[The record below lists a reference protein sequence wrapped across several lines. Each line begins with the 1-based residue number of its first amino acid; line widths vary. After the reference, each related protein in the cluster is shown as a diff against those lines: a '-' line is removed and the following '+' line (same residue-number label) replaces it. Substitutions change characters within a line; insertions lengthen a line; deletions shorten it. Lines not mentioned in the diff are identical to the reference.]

1 MLKKTLVLA
10 LLAVSSASFAGN
22 WQVKVGGS
30 VVAPSAD
37 DSTLNTKQQ
46 LGTDLHNVKAEHA
59 ASFTPS
65 IEYFFNDT
73 GISTELLLATPIKHD
88 VSSTETGGTFASFKH
103 LPPTLTVKYNFQNST
118 GFTPYIGAGATAVI
132 TFQEKVDVDGA
143 NLKASNAYGPAG
155 QVGFTFAPADAK
167 NWSVFFDTRYA
178 HVKSKLKLDA
188 GDGNGY
194 QKIGDLKVNPWVY
207 TAGFAYRF

>member
-10 LLAVSSASFAGN
+10 LLAASSASFAGN

-30 VVAPSAD
+30 VLAPTENHN
-37 DSTLNTKQQ
+37 TLANG
-46 LGTDLHNVKAEHA
+46 LVTDAKVDNGY
-59 ASFTPS
+59 SFTPS

-73 GISTELLLATPIKHD
+73 GLSAELLLATPFKHD
-88 VSSTETGGTFASFKH
+88 VTARVAGGETQKIAEFKH
-103 LPPTLTVKYNFQNST
+103 LPPTLTAKYNFKNST
-118 GFTPYIGAGATAVI
+118 GFTPYIGAGLTVAI
-132 TFQEKVDVDGA
+132 PFQEHTAGA
-143 NLKASNAYGPAG
+143 IEGSKLKAETAYGAAG

-178 HVKSKLKLDA
+178 RVESDLKLD
-188 GDGNGY
+188 G
-194 QKIGDLKVNPWVY
+194 QKIGTLKINPWVY